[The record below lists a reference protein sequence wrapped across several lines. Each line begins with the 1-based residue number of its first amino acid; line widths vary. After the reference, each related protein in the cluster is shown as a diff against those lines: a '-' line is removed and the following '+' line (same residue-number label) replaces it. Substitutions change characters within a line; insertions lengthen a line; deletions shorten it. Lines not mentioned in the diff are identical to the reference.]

1 MKKRVFA
8 LFTAM
13 FLLCGMLAGCG
24 PTGSSSTTTDGSD
37 DGAKD
42 TLIVAIPESPTYM
55 DPMVQASI
63 GTYRVTTQMF
73 DRLVMMDNDMNLVP
87 GLAESW
93 EVIDDT
99 TTVFHLRQGVKFHNG
114 EEMTS
119 EDVKYSLERCIA
131 NPGVNYNYLIIESI
145 TCDDDYTVTIKT
157 SAPFNALLY
166 RLSLDAASIIC
177 KSADTSAEEFNKNP
191 VGTGPFK
198 FVSWELG
205 GDVVLEAFEDY
216 WGGAPAV
223 KRVIFRTIPEA
234 LNRTIGLE
242 TGEVD
247 LAYDLGITDLESLAD
262 NASVTTLTSPSTTV
276 WYVGMNVQKAPF
288 DNEKVRQ
295 AVAYALDPQGYIDLV
310 FSGEATP
317 ANYTML
323 PPSVDGYVSD
333 CSDYSCNVEKA
344 KELLAEAGYPDGF
357 STTLWCSDTQVM
369 RDSAVVIQEQLRQV
383 GINAEVKTLE
393 SGQFQ
398 SETGN
403 GAHDMFIMSK
413 TSIDPDSMLRSMY
426 HTEALGPSGNRCFWT
441 TPEVDALIDEAS
453 TTTDTEHAME
463 LYAEIQSKVAE
474 AAPLVPMAVEHLNAG
489 MQSNVKGFGLYPG
502 KSHYINGTYFECAFR
517 HSSERAAAKAAVRL
531 REFALW
537 KRRVTDVPFY
547 SQTAA
552 HADSGAAGC
561 QLHRLYDPE
570 LHPRRPGADDAGRQ
584 LLRGILRRH
593 AGGAGPG

>member
-1 MKKRVFA
+1 MLWRPTACAEHTIRNVTAGGGFRNISPPRQEEYDEEESFA

-295 AVAYALDPQGYIDLV
+295 AVAYALDPRATSTWCSAARPHPPTTPCCPPV
-310 FSGEATP
+310 WTATSPTAPTTP
-317 ANYTML
+317 AT
-323 PPSVDGYVSD
+323 
-333 CSDYSCNVEKA
+333 
-344 KELLAEAGYPDGF
+344 
-357 STTLWCSDTQVM
+357 W
-369 RDSAVVIQEQLRQV
+369 
-383 GINAEVKTLE
+383 
-393 SGQFQ
+393 
-398 SETGN
+398 
-403 GAHDMFIMSK
+403 
-413 TSIDPDSMLRSMY
+413 
-426 HTEALGPSGNRCFWT
+426 
-441 TPEVDALIDEAS
+441 
-453 TTTDTEHAME
+453 
-463 LYAEIQSKVAE
+463 
-474 AAPLVPMAVEHLNAG
+474 
-489 MQSNVKGFGLYPG
+489 
-502 KSHYINGTYFECAFR
+502 
-517 HSSERAAAKAAVRL
+517 
-531 REFALW
+531 
-537 KRRVTDVPFY
+537 
-547 SQTAA
+547 
-552 HADSGAAGC
+552 
-561 QLHRLYDPE
+561 
-570 LHPRRPGADDAGRQ
+570 RRPRSCWPRPA
-584 LLRGILRRH
+584 ILTASPPLSGVPIPR
-593 AGGAGPG
+593 

>member
-13 FLLCGMLAGCG
+13 FLLCGMLTGCG
-24 PTGSSSTTTDGSD
+24 PTGSSSTTS
-37 DGAKD
+37 DGAGDTGTKD

-73 DRLVMMDNDMNLVP
+73 DRLVMMDTDMNLVP
-87 GLAESW
+87 ALAESW

-119 EDVKYSLERCIA
+119 EDVKYSLGRCIA
-131 NPGVNYNYLIIESI
+131 NPGVNYNYLIIDSI

-216 WGGAPAV
+216 WGGAPAD
-223 KRVIFRTIPEA
+223 KRIIFRTIPEA

-247 LAYDLGITDLESLAD
+247 LAYDLGITDLESLEG
-262 NASVTTLTSPSTTV
+262 NESITTLTSPSTTV

-310 FSGEATP
+310 FGGEATP

-323 PPSVDGYVSD
+323 PPSVDGYISD
-333 CSDYSCNVEKA
+333 CSEYSYNVEKA
-344 KELLAEAGYPDGF
+344 KELLTEAGYPDGF

-369 RDSAVVIQEQLRQV
+369 RDSAVVIQEQLRQI
-383 GINAEVKTLE
+383 GITAEVKTLE
-393 SGQFQ
+393 NGQFQ

-403 GAHDMFIMSK
+403 GAQDMFIMSK

-441 TPEVDALIDEAS
+441 TPEVDAMIDEAS

-463 LYAEIQSKVAE
+463 LYAEIQRTVAE
-474 AAPLVPMAVEHLNAG
+474 AAPLVPLAVEHLNAG

-502 KSHYINGTYFECAFR
+502 KSHYINGTYFE
-517 HSSERAAAKAAVRL
+517 
-531 REFALW
+531 
-537 KRRVTDVPFY
+537 
-547 SQTAA
+547 
-552 HADSGAAGC
+552 
-561 QLHRLYDPE
+561 
-570 LHPRRPGADDAGRQ
+570 
-584 LLRGILRRH
+584 
-593 AGGAGPG
+593 

>member
-247 LAYDLGITDLESLAD
+247 LAYDLGITDL
-262 NASVTTLTSPSTTV
+262 
-276 WYVGMNVQKAPF
+276 
-288 DNEKVRQ
+288 
-295 AVAYALDPQGYIDLV
+295 V

-502 KSHYINGTYFECAFR
+502 KSHYINGTYFE
-517 HSSERAAAKAAVRL
+517 
-531 REFALW
+531 
-537 KRRVTDVPFY
+537 
-547 SQTAA
+547 
-552 HADSGAAGC
+552 
-561 QLHRLYDPE
+561 
-570 LHPRRPGADDAGRQ
+570 
-584 LLRGILRRH
+584 
-593 AGGAGPG
+593 

>member
-295 AVAYALDPQGYIDLV
+295 AVAYALDTLQERGRLFVAPGDDCYEGMIV
-310 FSGEATP
+310 GE
-317 ANYTML
+317 
-323 PPSVDGYVSD
+323 S
-333 CSDYSCNVEKA
+333 A
-344 KELLAEAGYPDGF
+344 KEGDMVVNVAKTKNLGNQRSSTSDISVQLTPPRTFTLEEALEYITDDELVEITPQNVRMRKRLL
-357 STTLWCSDTQVM
+357 
-369 RDSAVVIQEQLRQV
+369 SAVDR
-383 GINAEVKTLE
+383 K
-393 SGQFQ
+393 
-398 SETGN
+398 
-403 GAHDMFIMSK
+403 K
-413 TSIDPDSMLRSMY
+413 
-426 HTEALGPSGNRCFWT
+426 
-441 TPEVDALIDEAS
+441 
-453 TTTDTEHAME
+453 
-463 LYAEIQSKVAE
+463 
-474 AAPLVPMAVEHLNAG
+474 
-489 MQSNVKGFGLYPG
+489 
-502 KSHYINGTYFECAFR
+502 
-517 HSSERAAAKAAVRL
+517 AAK
-531 REFALW
+531 
-537 KRRVTDVPFY
+537 K
-547 SQTAA
+547 
-552 HADSGAAGC
+552 
-561 QLHRLYDPE
+561 
-570 LHPRRPGADDAGRQ
+570 
-584 LLRGILRRH
+584 
-593 AGGAGPG
+593 

>member
-223 KRVIFRTIPEA
+223 KR
-234 LNRTIGLE
+234 
-242 TGEVD
+242 GEVD

-463 LYAEIQSKVAE
+463 LYAEIQGKVAE

-502 KSHYINGTYFECAFR
+502 KSHYINGTYFE
-517 HSSERAAAKAAVRL
+517 
-531 REFALW
+531 
-537 KRRVTDVPFY
+537 
-547 SQTAA
+547 
-552 HADSGAAGC
+552 
-561 QLHRLYDPE
+561 
-570 LHPRRPGADDAGRQ
+570 
-584 LLRGILRRH
+584 
-593 AGGAGPG
+593 

>member
-344 KELLAEAGYPDGF
+344 KELLAAEGYDESNPLTFEIIGYSNNDVVMQAYQADLKSIGVNVELVTQEF
-357 STTLWCSDTQVM
+357 GVFLENMVGMNFQMLTGGWGDTTGNPLTSAECYYSGSFGSQNISFYDNPVCDELYVTAKTSNDTAEIKDACQQIQQIAWEDVPM
-369 RDSAVVIQEQLRQV
+369 FPTFGRTEGYVYNKNLNGVVI
-383 GINAEVKTLE
+383 A
-393 SGQFQ
+393 
-398 SETGN
+398 
-403 GAHDMFIMSK
+403 
-413 TSIDPDSMLRSMY
+413 
-426 HTEALGPSGNRCFWT
+426 PSGT
-441 TPEVDALIDEAS
+441 LS
-453 TTTDTEHAME
+453 
-463 LYAEIQSKVAE
+463 
-474 AAPLVPMAVEHLNAG
+474 
-489 MQSNVKGFGLYPG
+489 
-502 KSHYINGTYFECAFR
+502 FR
-517 HSSERAAAKAAVRL
+517 
-531 REFALW
+531 
-537 KRRVTDVPFY
+537 
-547 SQTAA
+547 TATL
-552 HADSGAAGC
+552 G
-561 QLHRLYDPE
+561 
-570 LHPRRPGADDAGRQ
+570 
-584 LLRGILRRH
+584 
-593 AGGAGPG
+593 

>member
-474 AAPLVPMAVEHLNAG
+474 AAPQSGIYIIDEPEASLHLAWQKSFVE
-489 MQSNVKGFGLYPG
+489 S
-502 KSHYINGTYFECAFR
+502 I
-517 HSSERAAAKAAVRL
+517 
-531 REFALW
+531 
-537 KRRVTDVPFY
+537 RRVNNSIQLIFATHAPEIIGKY
-547 SQTAA
+547 SD
-552 HADSGAAGC
+552 HAVKLQKKINPLAKEMDDM
-561 QLHRLYDPE
+561 YDE
-570 LHPRRPGADDAGRQ
+570 
-584 LLRGILRRH
+584 
-593 AGGAGPG
+593 

>member
-247 LAYDLGITDLESLAD
+247 LAYDLGITDLESLAG
-262 NASVTTLTSPSTTV
+262 NESVTTLTSPSTTV

-295 AVAYALDPQGYIDLV
+295 AVAYALDPQGYIELV

-463 LYAEIQSKVAE
+463 LYAEIQGKVAE

-502 KSHYINGTYFECAFR
+502 KSHYINGTYFEYAHSGIPVSGRRQKPPSACAN
-517 HSSERAAAKAAVRL
+517 L
-531 REFALW
+531 RYGKGE
-537 KRRVTDVPFY
+537 
-547 SQTAA
+547 
-552 HADSGAAGC
+552 
-561 QLHRLYDPE
+561 
-570 LHPRRPGADDAGRQ
+570 
-584 LLRGILRRH
+584 
-593 AGGAGPG
+593 

>member
-357 STTLWCSDTQVM
+357 TFTITVPSNYQPHVDTAVVLAQQLSAVGVTADIQKVDWNTWVNDVYGGRNFQSTVVGFDSSTLNASGMLARWVSDNDKNMINYNNPDYDGAFAAAQSTTDDEEQTDLYTQ
-369 RDSAVVIQEQLRQV
+369 
-383 GINAEVKTLE
+383 
-393 SGQFQ
+393 
-398 SETGN
+398 
-403 GAHDMFIMSK
+403 
-413 TSIDPDSMLRSMY
+413 
-426 HTEALGPSGNRCFWT
+426 
-441 TPEVDALIDEAS
+441 
-453 TTTDTEHAME
+453 
-463 LYAEIQSKVAE
+463 
-474 AAPLVPMAVEHLNAG
+474 
-489 MQSNVKGFGLYPG
+489 
-502 KSHYINGTYFECAFR
+502 
-517 HSSERAAAKAAVRL
+517 
-531 REFALW
+531 
-537 KRRVTDVPFY
+537 
-547 SQTAA
+547 
-552 HADSGAAGC
+552 
-561 QLHRLYDPE
+561 
-570 LHPRRPGADDAGRQ
+570 
-584 LLRGILRRH
+584 
-593 AGGAGPG
+593 

>member
-502 KSHYINGTYFECAFR
+502 KSEYFNGTYFEYAHSGIPVSGRRQMPPSACAN
-517 HSSERAAAKAAVRL
+517 L
-531 REFALW
+531 RYGKGE
-537 KRRVTDVPFY
+537 
-547 SQTAA
+547 
-552 HADSGAAGC
+552 
-561 QLHRLYDPE
+561 
-570 LHPRRPGADDAGRQ
+570 
-584 LLRGILRRH
+584 
-593 AGGAGPG
+593 

>member
-333 CSDYSCNVEKA
+333 CSDYSCNVEK
-344 KELLAEAGYPDGF
+344 
-357 STTLWCSDTQVM
+357 
-369 RDSAVVIQEQLRQV
+369 
-383 GINAEVKTLE
+383 
-393 SGQFQ
+393 
-398 SETGN
+398 
-403 GAHDMFIMSK
+403 
-413 TSIDPDSMLRSMY
+413 
-426 HTEALGPSGNRCFWT
+426 PSG
-441 TPEVDALIDEAS
+441 
-453 TTTDTEHAME
+453 
-463 LYAEIQSKVAE
+463 
-474 AAPLVPMAVEHLNAG
+474 
-489 MQSNVKGFGLYPG
+489 
-502 KSHYINGTYFECAFR
+502 
-517 HSSERAAAKAAVRL
+517 
-531 REFALW
+531 
-537 KRRVTDVPFY
+537 
-547 SQTAA
+547 
-552 HADSGAAGC
+552 
-561 QLHRLYDPE
+561 
-570 LHPRRPGADDAGRQ
+570 
-584 LLRGILRRH
+584 
-593 AGGAGPG
+593 

>member
-216 WGGAPAV
+216 WGGAPAG

-463 LYAEIQSKVAE
+463 LYAEIQGKVAE

-502 KSHYINGTYFECAFR
+502 KSHYINGTYFE
-517 HSSERAAAKAAVRL
+517 
-531 REFALW
+531 
-537 KRRVTDVPFY
+537 
-547 SQTAA
+547 
-552 HADSGAAGC
+552 
-561 QLHRLYDPE
+561 
-570 LHPRRPGADDAGRQ
+570 
-584 LLRGILRRH
+584 
-593 AGGAGPG
+593 

>member
-344 KELLAEAGYPDGF
+344 KELLALLIDRQGLSMTNGEIEAFLWEELHSPQYLQ
-357 STTLWCSDTQVM
+357 TLFYS
-369 RDSAVVIQEQLRQV
+369 LR
-383 GINAEVKTLE
+383 KTLRGIGFE
-393 SGQFQ
+393 DLLIR
-398 SETGN
+398 TRN
-403 GAHDMFIMSK
+403 H
-413 TSIDPDSMLRSMY
+413 TSIDVSKLHCDLYEFLKGS
-426 HTEALGPSGNRCFWT
+426 A
-441 TPEVDALIDEAS
+441 DAVNSYAGEYMNNYSWA
-453 TTTDTEHAME
+453 E
-463 LYAEIQSKVAE
+463 LT
-474 AAPLVPMAVEHLNAG
+474 NA
-489 MQSNVKGFGLYPG
+489 
-502 KSHYINGTYFECAFR
+502 
-517 HSSERAAAKAAVRL
+517 
-531 REFALW
+531 
-537 KRRVTDVPFY
+537 
-547 SQTAA
+547 
-552 HADSGAAGC
+552 
-561 QLHRLYDPE
+561 RLYNGPFSDFV
-570 LHPRRPGADDAGRQ
+570 LAAQARPRR
-584 LLRGILRRH
+584 
-593 AGGAGPG
+593 

>member
-24 PTGSSSTTTDGSD
+24 PTGSSSTTS
-37 DGAKD
+37 DGAGDTGTKD

-73 DRLVMMDNDMNLVP
+73 DRLVMMDTDMNLVP
-87 GLAESW
+87 ALAESW

-131 NPGVNYNYLIIESI
+131 NPGVNYNYLIIDSI

-223 KRVIFRTIPEA
+223 KRIIFRTIPEA

-247 LAYDLGITDLESLAD
+247 LAYDLGITDLESLEG
-262 NASVTTLTSPSTTV
+262 NESITTLTSPSTTV

-295 AVAYALDPQGYIDLV
+295 AIAYTLDPQGYIDLV
-310 FSGEATP
+310 FGGEATP

-323 PPSVDGYVSD
+323 PP
-333 CSDYSCNVEKA
+333 A
-344 KELLAEAGYPDGF
+344 WTA
-357 STTLWCSDTQVM
+357 
-369 RDSAVVIQEQLRQV
+369 
-383 GINAEVKTLE
+383 
-393 SGQFQ
+393 
-398 SETGN
+398 
-403 GAHDMFIMSK
+403 
-413 TSIDPDSMLRSMY
+413 TSLIAP
-426 HTEALGPSGNRCFWT
+426 N
-441 TPEVDALIDEAS
+441 TP
-453 TTTDTEHAME
+453 TM
-463 LYAEIQSKVAE
+463 
-474 AAPLVPMAVEHLNAG
+474 
-489 MQSNVKGFGLYPG
+489 
-502 KSHYINGTYFECAFR
+502 
-517 HSSERAAAKAAVRL
+517 
-531 REFALW
+531 
-537 KRRVTDVPFY
+537 
-547 SQTAA
+547 
-552 HADSGAAGC
+552 
-561 QLHRLYDPE
+561 
-570 LHPRRPGADDAGRQ
+570 
-584 LLRGILRRH
+584 
-593 AGGAGPG
+593 